1 MPREVQLTSLFW
13 KSLAGPVRRDGISL
27 FAPAP
32 STDSWKGRI
41 ITGAFPS
48 KRDHDAPFFV
58 VVFSVQAWFRA
69 CALAFSWVGD
79 CVTAV
84 IHHVWLW
91 LSEMG
96 HWKSFVKWEIKP
108 WFILVTDQDAL
119 HEKRFYFC
127 TKWCRW
133 KKKKAC
139 GWELLLNHDSYH
151 IFSRCLQLCIEW
163 PRQVSILVHK
173 LRRSFLCSL
182 IFFFFYWTA
191 GKLPYGSI
199 CTTTVCCSNEKHLYT
214 NKEASHAS
222 KQINVLLLYL
232 PVAVFSGLTATC
244 YLRDFFFFITCW
256 RLLQRLPSSLIMMF
270 LF

>member
-69 CALAFSWVGD
+69 CALAFSWIGD

-182 IFFFFYWTA
+182 IFFFLLNCRQAT
-191 GKLPYGSI
+191 LRI
-199 CTTTVCCSNEKHLYT
+199 NLYY
-214 NKEASHAS
+214 NC
-222 KQINVLLLYL
+222 VLQQWETSVY
-232 PVAVFSGLTATC
+232 
-244 YLRDFFFFITCW
+244 
-256 RLLQRLPSSLIMMF
+256 Q
-270 LF
+270 